1 MADAKAPPPAAP
13 ERTDVDVRA
22 IVLLGIA
29 LVAIVAFCTVALLG
43 LRAWLERDR
52 AQHAGPSTAISALR
66 RFASPRLEPAP
77 RNDIIELNR
86 EKAAKLHRYR
96 WIDRKAGVIQIP
108 IERAMQ
114 LLTERQQR

>member
-13 ERTDVDVRA
+13 EPSDVDVRA
-22 IVLLGIA
+22 IVLLGFA

-43 LRAWLERDR
+43 LRAWLERDY
-52 AQHAGPSTAISALR
+52 AQHAGPSTPISVLQ

-77 RNDIIELNR
+77 RKDITELHR

-96 WIDRKAGVIQIP
+96 WIDRKAGVMQIP

-114 LLTERQQR
+114 LLTERGGR